1 MQSLG
6 ALHCDTRAIRRGRPL
21 TQITRNALQ
30 NEAVAKAV
38 RATLPQPVR
47 VRVGSAIGVD
57 KPQEIDLSRLELI
70 RRRDRDWLA
79 DPENLERDLL
89 PALGFSADVPDAFP
103 ANLHDAVGVGL
114 KHWQYPNQF
123 ARYLAHL
130 ARYPIRSYLELGV
143 RHGGTFV
150 ITVEYL
156 SRFHP
161 IESATAVDID
171 DVPALHAYLAE
182 HPGVRFMKVDTST
195 PRFAQRISDGGPYDL
210 VLIDADH
217 SYEACRN
224 DVTLMRDHANIL
236 ALHDIVDAACPGVRE
251 VWRELRA
258 ETARERDFFEFTA
271 QYDEIVERNGSPALG
286 LGIAVRKGF
295 GRS

>member
-1 MQSLG
+1 MLTEMTHA
-6 ALHCDTRAIRRGRPL
+6 ALD
-21 TQITRNALQ
+21 
-30 NEAVAKAV
+30 NEALARAV
-38 RATLPQPVR
+38 RAAVPQPLR
-47 VRVGSAIGVD
+47 VAVGSALGVD
-57 KPQEIDLSRLELI
+57 KPQAIDLSRVELI
-70 RRRDRDWLA
+70 RERSPEWLA
-79 DPENLERDLL
+79 DPENLEHELL
-89 PALGFSADVPDAFP
+89 PSLGFSADIPDAFP
-103 ANLHDAVGVGL
+103 ASLEPAVGVGL
-114 KHWQYPNQF
+114 MHWQHPNQF
-123 ARYLAHL
+123 SRYLAHL
-130 ARYPIRSYLELGV
+130 ARHPIRSYLELGV

-161 IESATAVDID
+161 IESATAVDVD
-171 DVPALHAYLAE
+171 DVPAMHEYCAMRPE
-182 HPGVRFMKVDTST
+182 VRFLKIDTSSK
-195 PRFAQRISDGGPYDL
+195 RFARLIRDRAPWDL

-224 DVTLMRDHANIL
+224 DVELMRDHANVL

-258 ETARERDFFEFTA
+258 DAVDERDFHEFTA

-295 GRS
+295 GAVGALGIEPRP